1 MVPNR
6 PGRPFLA
13 PLPGTAMPV
22 DIEQI
27 LAAVCLMHAA
37 IFDLAGQDF
46 RLTGIFGIAYFRIG
60 ISVFCLVLYLVGRAA
75 RKKTVAAI
83 PTDRSAGC

>member
-1 MVPNR
+1 
-6 PGRPFLA
+6 
-13 PLPGTAMPV
+13 MPV

-27 LAAVCLMHAA
+27 LAAICVMHAT

-60 ISVFCLVLYLVGRAA
+60 ISVLCLILYLIGRSTG
-75 RKKTVAAI
+75 KKTVAAI
-83 PTDRSAGC
+83 PADRSAGC